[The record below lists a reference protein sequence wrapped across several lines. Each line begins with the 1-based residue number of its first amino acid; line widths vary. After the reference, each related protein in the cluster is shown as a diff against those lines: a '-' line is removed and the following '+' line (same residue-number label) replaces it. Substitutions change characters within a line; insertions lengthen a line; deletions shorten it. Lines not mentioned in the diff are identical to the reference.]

1 MDISYFP
8 ACFALWACDCDLT
21 VGLGR
26 ASLSGNCAAK
36 WCRSDAG
43 GMNNL
48 NGDPLCCGRAAR
60 ATPEE
65 KKSNPDIFLSVVAVI
80 SLFSLLTND
89 AESPLMNL
97 FPLNP
102 LFLVLLLLDDTPP
115 QSHVGCSA
123 QPGWN
128 DKRCQQRLQEPVR
141 WCGCAMCQL

>member
-1 MDISYFP
+1 
-8 ACFALWACDCDLT
+8 
-21 VGLGR
+21 
-26 ASLSGNCAAK
+26 
-36 WCRSDAG
+36 
-43 GMNNL
+43 MNNL

-123 QPGWN
+123 QPG
-128 DKRCQQRLQEPVR
+128 
-141 WCGCAMCQL
+141 